1 MSIEIGD
8 LVLYTRGKKNNIG
21 LILDIEEWNI
31 TDTNWLTFDMLEV
44 IPTFRIKMIDIEIE
58 SIEEYFKVI
67 QRLKKEK

>member
-1 MSIEIGD
+1 MRIEIGD